1 MSSLALT
8 KPSAGRLALAW
19 TLVFLTAAAI
29 CYVFFTGLAYKF
41 DWSTITEYKHRNR
54 LFSGWILTILLSLVA
69 LILSTVLGL
78 LLMFGQRAPWL
89 YVRCLCRFYVEVVRG
104 TPLLV
109 QILFIYYVVFE
120 RIRLDNPFWSGVLI
134 ISGFA
139 AAYLSEI
146 FRAGI
151 EAVPKSQI
159 DSARA
164 IGLSTPQTYIHV
176 IFPQAIRQVMPA
188 YAGQSATLIKDTSLL
203 FVIAVNEFTFNAR
216 KVNSETFS
224 PFETFLPLAAGYLI
238 LTLPISWAARRL
250 EDKMNFEK

>member
-1 MSSLALT
+1 MSSLALQ
-8 KPSAGRLALAW
+8 KPTASRLILTWLA
-19 TLVFLTAAAI
+19 VFLLVSLV
-29 CYVFFTGLAYKF
+29 CYFFFTSLSYKF
-41 DWSTITEYKHRNR
+41 NWGTIAEFKHRNR
-54 LFSGWILTILLSLVA
+54 LLMGWGMTILLSAAALV
-69 LILSTVLGL
+69 LSTVLGL
-78 LLMFGQRAPWL
+78 VLMFGQRAPSL
-89 YVRCLCRFYVEVVRG
+89 FVRCVCRLYVEVIRG

-120 RIRLDNPFWSGVLI
+120 GLGLDDPFWSGVLI

-139 AAYLSEI
+139 AAYLAEI

-151 EAVPKSQI
+151 ESVPKSQI

-164 IGLSTPQTYIHV
+164 IGLSTPQTYVHV
-176 IFPQAIRQVMPA
+176 IFPQAIRQVLPA

-203 FVIAVNEFTFNAR
+203 FVIAVSEFTFNAR

-224 PFETFLPLAAGYLI
+224 PFETFLPLAFGYLI

-250 EDKMNFEK
+250 EDKMDFEK